1 MTQPPSDPAA
11 LIRRRLSRSARDRGE
26 DFQLTL
32 QRYAVER
39 LLFRLDRS
47 PYRDRFVL
55 KGAML
60 YVIWGGDTYR
70 PTRDLD
76 LLSYGAPGAEAVV
89 ACFRTLCSL
98 DVVED
103 GLNFQPD
110 SVRVEEIRE
119 EAEYGGIR
127 VRIQASLGKA
137 RIDLQV
143 DIGFGD
149 VVVPDPLEV
158 SFPTLLDGP
167 APRVRVYSPESVIAE
182 KLHAAA
188 VLGDINSRMKDFY
201 DLFNLSRL
209 FPFEGLTLTRAIEAT
224 FERRGTPVSTTF
236 PVRSTFFDQESHA
249 RQWSAYL
256 SRNGLGTVP
265 RDFAAIGAAI
275 RGFLGE
281 PYDAL
286 VAGIAFSHSWLPG
299 GPWQR

>member
-1 MTQPPSDPAA
+1 MPQPPPDLAA
-11 LIRRRLSRSARDRGE
+11 SIRKQLSRGARDRGE

-47 PYRDRFVL
+47 SYRDRFVL

-60 YVIWGGDTYR
+60 YVVWGGETYR

-76 LLSYGAPGAEAVV
+76 LLGYGSPSAEAVV
-89 ACFRTLCSL
+89 ACFKTLCSL
-98 DVVED
+98 EAGDD
-103 GLNFQPD
+103 GLQFLPD

-127 VRIQASLGKA
+127 ARVKALLGKA

-149 VVVPDPLEV
+149 VVVPDPVEV
-158 SFPTLLDGP
+158 DFPTLLGGP
-167 APRVRVYSPESVIAE
+167 APRIRAYSPESVIAE

-188 VLGDINSRMKDFY
+188 VLGDSNSRMKDFY

-209 FPFEGLTLTRAIEAT
+209 FSFEGPTLIRSIEAT
-224 FERRGTPVSTTF
+224 FERRDTALPASF
-236 PVRSTFFDQESHA
+236 PIPSTFFDQDTHA
-249 RQWSAYL
+249 RQWRGYL
-256 SRNGLGTVP
+256 TKSGLDAAP
-265 RDFAAIGAAI
+265 QDFTSIGEAL
-275 RGFLGE
+275 RGFLVE

-286 VAGIAFSHSWLPG
+286 VAGKEFPGSWVPG
-299 GPWQR
+299 GPWR